1 MSDFPVL
8 DAPRGHEFGRGIFDY
23 FGEVEPYI
31 TETDSWIAMPV
42 RLVHDQLAGWHLEVG
57 PYALDR
63 NDIQRLREAIAAFD
77 LAVGV
82 PQ

>member
-8 DAPRGHEFGRGIFDY
+8 DAPRGHDFCRMIFDY

-31 TETDSWIAMPV
+31 EETDSWIAMPV
-42 RLVHDQLAGWHLEVG
+42 RLVSDQAAGWHLEVG
-57 PYALDR
+57 PYSLGR

-77 LAVGV
+77 LAVAE
-82 PQ
+82 